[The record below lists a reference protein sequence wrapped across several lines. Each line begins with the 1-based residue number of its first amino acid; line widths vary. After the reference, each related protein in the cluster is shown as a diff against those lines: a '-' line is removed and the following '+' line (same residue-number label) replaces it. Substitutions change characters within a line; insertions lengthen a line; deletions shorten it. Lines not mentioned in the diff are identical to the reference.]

1 MKKLFVLM
9 TFMLSFSV
17 AAAIDVYTF
26 ETEEQEALFKTLAAE
41 LRCPKCQ
48 NNNLADSNASIAK
61 DMRQKTYNLVIEGKT
76 EDEIVTYWIDRF
88 GNFVLYKPPVTLGT
102 AILWVGPGLFVIFG
116 AIIIVRNSRRKSSVV
131 VDDDNDDNELTS
143 AEKDRLAK
151 ILKDSE
157 K

>member
-9 TFMLSFSV
+9 TLMLSFSV
-17 AAAIDVYTF
+17 AAVIDVYDF
-26 ETEEQEALFKTLAAE
+26 ETEEQEALFRTLTAE

-61 DMRQKTYNLVIEGKT
+61 DMRQKTYNMVIEGQD
-76 EDEIVTYWIDRF
+76 EDQIVDYWIDRF

-102 AILWVGPGLFVIFG
+102 AILWVGPGLFVLFG
-116 AIIIVRNSRRKSSVV
+116 GLIIVRNSRRKVSVET
-131 VDDDNDDNELTS
+131 DERDEELTS

>member
-9 TFMLSFSV
+9 TLMLSFSV
-17 AAAIDVYTF
+17 AAAIDVYDF
-26 ETEEQEALFKTLAAE
+26 ETEEQEALFRTLTAE

-61 DMRQKTYNLVIEGKT
+61 DMRQKTYNMVLEGQN
-76 EDEIVTYWIDRF
+76 EDQIVTYWIDRF

-102 AILWVGPGLFVIFG
+102 AILWVGPGLFVLFG
-116 AIIIVRNSRRKSSVV
+116 GLIIVRNSRRKGSVET
-131 VDDDNDDNELTS
+131 DDSDDELTG

>member
-9 TFMLSFSV
+9 TLMFSFS
-17 AAAIDVYTF
+17 AAAVIDVYDF
-26 ETEEQEALFKTLAAE
+26 ETEEQEALFRTLTAE

-61 DMRQKTYNLVIEGKT
+61 DMRQKTYNMVTEGQN
-76 EDEIVTYWIDRF
+76 EDQIVTYWIDRF

-102 AILWVGPGLFVIFG
+102 AILWVGPGLFVLFG
-116 AIIIVRNSRRKSSVV
+116 GLIIVRNSRRKVSVETDER
-131 VDDDNDDNELTS
+131 DDELTG
-143 AEKDRLAK
+143 AEKDRLAR

>member
-9 TFMLSFSV
+9 TLMLSFS
-17 AAAIDVYTF
+17 AAAVIDVYDF
-26 ETEEQEALFKTLAAE
+26 ETEEQEALFRTLTAE

-61 DMRQKTYNLVIEGKT
+61 DMRQKTYNMVIEGQN
-76 EDEIVTYWIDRF
+76 EDLIVTYWIDRF

-102 AILWVGPGLFVIFG
+102 AILWVGPGLFVLFG
-116 AIIIVRNSRRKSSVV
+116 GLIIVRNSRRKGSVET
-131 VDDDNDDNELTS
+131 DDSDDELTG

>member
-9 TFMLSFSV
+9 TLLLSFS
-17 AAAIDVYTF
+17 AAAVIDVYDF
-26 ETEEQEALFKTLAAE
+26 ETEEQEALFRTLAAE

-61 DMRQKTYNLVIEGKT
+61 DMRQKTYNMVIEGKT

-88 GNFVLYKPPVTLGT
+88 GNFVLYKPPVTIGT

-116 AIIIVRNSRRKSSVV
+116 GIIIVRNSRRKVRV
-131 VDDDNDDNELTS
+131 ETDDRDDELTG

>member
-9 TFMLSFSV
+9 TLMLSFSV
-17 AAAIDVYTF
+17 AAVIDVYDF
-26 ETEEQEALFKTLAAE
+26 ETEEQEVLFRTLTAE

-61 DMRQKTYNLVIEGKT
+61 DMRQKTYNMVIEGQN
-76 EDEIVTYWIDRF
+76 EDQIVDYWIDRF

-102 AILWVGPGLFVIFG
+102 AILWVGPGLFVLFG
-116 AIIIVRNSRRKSSVV
+116 GLIIVRNSRRKVSVET
-131 VDDDNDDNELTS
+131 DERDEELTS

>member
-1 MKKLFVLM
+1 MKKIFVLM
-9 TFMLSFSV
+9 TLMLSFSV
-17 AAAIDVYTF
+17 AAVIDVYDF
-26 ETEEQEALFKTLAAE
+26 ETAEQEALFRTLTAE

-61 DMRQKTYNLVIEGKT
+61 DMRQKTYNMVIEGKN

-102 AILWVGPGLFVIFG
+102 AILWVGPGLFVLFG
-116 AIIIVRNSRRKSSVV
+116 GIIIVRNSRRKSRIAT
-131 VDDDNDDNELTS
+131 DDNDDELTS
-143 AEKDRLAK
+143 AEKNRLAK

>member
-9 TFMLSFSV
+9 TLMFSFS
-17 AAAIDVYTF
+17 AAAVIDVYDF
-26 ETEEQEALFKTLAAE
+26 ETEEQEALFRTLTAE

-61 DMRQKTYNLVIEGKT
+61 DMRQKTYNMVLEGQN
-76 EDEIVTYWIDRF
+76 EDQIVTYWIDRF

-102 AILWVGPGLFVIFG
+102 AILWVGPGLFVLFG
-116 AIIIVRNSRRKSSVV
+116 GLIIVRNSRRKVSVETDER
-131 VDDDNDDNELTS
+131 DDELTG
-143 AEKDRLAK
+143 AEKDRLAR

>member
-9 TFMLSFSV
+9 TFMLSFNV
-17 AAAIDVYTF
+17 AAVIDVYDF
-26 ETEEQEALFKTLAAE
+26 ENAEQEALFRTLTAE

-48 NNNLADSNASIAK
+48 NNNLADSNASLAK
-61 DMRQKTYNLVIEGKT
+61 DMRTKTYHMVVEGKT
-76 EDEIVTYWIDRF
+76 EDQIVTYWIDRF

-102 AILWVGPGLFVIFG
+102 AILWVGPGLFVLFG
-116 AIIIVRNSRRKSSVV
+116 GLIIVRNSRRKVSVTA
-131 VDDDNDDNELTS
+131 DDRDEALSS
-143 AEKDRLAK
+143 AEKARLAK

>member
-9 TFMLSFSV
+9 TLMLSFSV
-17 AAAIDVYTF
+17 AAVIDVYDF
-26 ETEEQEALFKTLAAE
+26 ESEEQEALFRTLTAE

-48 NNNLADSNASIAK
+48 NNNLADSNASLAK
-61 DMRQKTYNLVIEGKT
+61 DMRTKTYHMVIEGKT

-102 AILWVGPGLFVIFG
+102 AILWVGPGLFVILG
-116 AIIIVRNSRRKSSVV
+116 GIIIVRNSRRKVRV
-131 VDDDNDDNELTS
+131 ETDDSDDELTG

>member
-1 MKKLFVLM
+1 MRKLFVLM
-9 TFMLSFSV
+9 TLMLSFSV
-17 AAAIDVYTF
+17 AAVIDVYDF
-26 ETEEQEALFKTLAAE
+26 ESEEQEALFRTLTAE

-48 NNNLADSNASIAK
+48 NNNLADSNASLAK
-61 DMRQKTYNLVIEGKT
+61 DMRTKTYHMVIEGKT

-102 AILWVGPGLFVIFG
+102 AILWVGPGLFVILG
-116 AIIIVRNSRRKSSVV
+116 GIIIVRNSRRKVRV
-131 VDDDNDDNELTS
+131 ETDDSDDELTG

>member
-9 TFMLSFSV
+9 TLMLSFS
-17 AAAIDVYTF
+17 AAAVIDVYDF
-26 ETEEQEALFKTLAAE
+26 ETEEQEVLFRTLTAE

-61 DMRQKTYNLVIEGKT
+61 DMRQKTYNMVIEGQN
-76 EDEIVTYWIDRF
+76 EDQIVTYWIDRF

-102 AILWVGPGLFVIFG
+102 AILWVGPGLFVLFG
-116 AIIIVRNSRRKSSVV
+116 GLIIVRNSRRKVSVE
-131 VDDDNDDNELTS
+131 NDDELTG

>member
-9 TFMLSFSV
+9 TLMLSFG
-17 AAAIDVYTF
+17 AAAVIDVYDF
-26 ETEEQEALFKTLAAE
+26 ETEEQEALFRTLTAE

-48 NNNLADSNASIAK
+48 NNNLADSNASLAK
-61 DMRQKTYNLVIEGKT
+61 DMRTKTYHMVVEGKT
-76 EDEIVTYWIDRF
+76 EDQIVTYWIDRF

-102 AILWVGPGLFVIFG
+102 AILWVGPGLFIVIG
-116 AIIIVRNSRRKSSVV
+116 GLIIVRNSRRKISVEAEE
-131 VDDDNDDNELTS
+131 NDDALSS
-143 AEKDRLAK
+143 AEKARLAK

>member
-9 TFMLSFSV
+9 TLMLSFSV
-17 AAAIDVYTF
+17 AAVIDVYDF
-26 ETEEQEALFKTLAAE
+26 ETDEQEALFRTLTAE

-61 DMRQKTYNLVIEGKT
+61 DMRQKTYNMVIEGKE

-102 AILWVGPGLFVIFG
+102 AILWVGPGLFVLFG
-116 AIIIVRNSRRKSSVV
+116 GLIIVRNSRRKVSVEM
-131 VDDDNDDNELTS
+131 DDRDEELSS

>member
-9 TFMLSFSV
+9 TLMLSFSV
-17 AAAIDVYTF
+17 AAVIDVYDF
-26 ETEEQEALFKTLAAE
+26 ETEEQEALFRTLTAE

-48 NNNLADSNASIAK
+48 NNNLADSNASIAQ
-61 DMRQKTYNLVIEGKT
+61 DMRQKTYNMVVDGKE

-102 AILWVGPGLFVIFG
+102 AILWVGPGLFILFG
-116 AIIIVRNSRRKSSVV
+116 GLIIVRNSRRKVSVKT
-131 VDDDNDDNELTS
+131 DDRDEELSS

>member
-9 TFMLSFSV
+9 TLMLSFSV
-17 AAAIDVYTF
+17 AAVIDVYDF
-26 ETEEQEALFKTLAAE
+26 ETEEQEALFRTLTAE

-61 DMRQKTYNLVIEGKT
+61 DMRQKTYNMVIEGQN
-76 EDEIVTYWIDRF
+76 EDQIVTYWIDRF

-102 AILWVGPGLFVIFG
+102 AILWVGPGLFVLFG
-116 AIIIVRNSRRKSSVV
+116 GLIIVRNSRRKVSVET
-131 VDDDNDDNELTS
+131 DDSDDELTG

>member
-9 TFMLSFSV
+9 TLMLSFSV
-17 AAAIDVYTF
+17 AAVIDVYDF
-26 ETEEQEALFKTLAAE
+26 ETEEQEALFRTLTAE

-61 DMRQKTYNLVIEGKT
+61 DMRQKTYNMVIEGQN
-76 EDEIVTYWIDRF
+76 EDQIITYWIDRF

-102 AILWVGPGLFVIFG
+102 AILWVGPGLFVLFG
-116 AIIIVRNSRRKSSVV
+116 GLIIVRNSRRKVSVET
-131 VDDDNDDNELTS
+131 DDSDDELTG

>member
-9 TFMLSFSV
+9 TLMLSFSV
-17 AAAIDVYTF
+17 AAAIDVYDF
-26 ETEEQEALFKTLAAE
+26 ETEEQEALFRTLTAE

-61 DMRQKTYNLVIEGKT
+61 DMRQKTYNMVIEGQN
-76 EDEIVTYWIDRF
+76 EDQIITYWIDRF

-102 AILWVGPGLFVIFG
+102 AILWVGPGLFVLFG
-116 AIIIVRNSRRKSSVV
+116 GLIIVRNSRRKGSVET
-131 VDDDNDDNELTS
+131 DDSDDELTG

>member
-9 TFMLSFSV
+9 TLMLSFSV
-17 AAAIDVYTF
+17 AAVIDVYDF
-26 ETEEQEALFKTLAAE
+26 ENDEQEALFRTLTAE

-48 NNNLADSNASIAK
+48 NNNLADSNASLAK
-61 DMRQKTYNLVIEGKT
+61 DMRTKTYHMVIEGKT
-76 EDEIVTYWIDRF
+76 EDQIVKYWIDRF

-102 AILWVGPGLFVIFG
+102 AILWVGPGLFVLFG
-116 AIIIVRNSRRKSSVV
+116 GLIIVRNSRRKVSVET
-131 VDDDNDDNELTS
+131 DDRDDELTG

>member
-9 TFMLSFSV
+9 TLMFSLS
-17 AAAIDVYTF
+17 AAAVIDVYDF
-26 ETEEQEALFKTLAAE
+26 ETEEQEALFRTLTAE

-61 DMRQKTYNLVIEGKT
+61 DMRQKTYNMVTEGQN
-76 EDEIVTYWIDRF
+76 EDQIVTYWIDRF

-102 AILWVGPGLFVIFG
+102 AILWVGPGLFVLFG
-116 AIIIVRNSRRKSSVV
+116 GLIIVRNSRRKVSVETDER
-131 VDDDNDDNELTS
+131 DDELTD

>member
-9 TFMLSFSV
+9 TLMLSFSV
-17 AAAIDVYTF
+17 AAVIDVYDF
-26 ETEEQEALFKTLAAE
+26 ETDEQEALFRTLTAE

-61 DMRQKTYNLVIEGKT
+61 DMRQKTYNMVVEGQN
-76 EDEIVTYWIDRF
+76 EDQIVTYWIDRF

-102 AILWVGPGLFVIFG
+102 AILWVGPGLFVLFG
-116 AIIIVRNSRRKSSVV
+116 GLIIVRNSRRKISVKT
-131 VDDDNDDNELTS
+131 DEHDEALSN

>member
-9 TFMLSFSV
+9 TLMLSFG
-17 AAAIDVYTF
+17 AAAVIDVYDF
-26 ETEEQEALFKTLAAE
+26 ETEEQEVLFRTLTAE

-48 NNNLADSNASIAK
+48 NNNLADSNASLAK
-61 DMRQKTYNLVIEGKT
+61 DMRTKTYHMVVEGKT
-76 EDEIVTYWIDRF
+76 EDQIVTYWIDRF

-102 AILWVGPGLFVIFG
+102 AILWVGPGLFIVIG
-116 AIIIVRNSRRKSSVV
+116 GLIIVRNSRRKISVEAEE
-131 VDDDNDDNELTS
+131 NDDALSS
-143 AEKDRLAK
+143 AEKARLAK

>member
-9 TFMLSFSV
+9 TLMLSFSV
-17 AAAIDVYTF
+17 AAVIDVYDF
-26 ETEEQEALFKTLAAE
+26 ETEEQEALFRTLTAE

-61 DMRQKTYNLVIEGKT
+61 DMRQKTYNMVIEGQD
-76 EDEIVTYWIDRF
+76 EDQIVTYWIDRF

-102 AILWVGPGLFVIFG
+102 AILWVAPGLFVLFG
-116 AIIIVRNSRRKSSVV
+116 GLIIVRNSRRKVGV
-131 VDDDNDDNELTS
+131 ETDERDEELSS

>member
-1 MKKLFVLM
+1 MKKIILLLSVLV
-9 TFMLSFSV
+9 SFSI
-17 AAAIDVYTF
+17 AAAIDVYKF

-61 DMRQKTYNLVIEGKT
+61 DMRQKTYNMVIEGKN
-76 EDEIVTYWIDRF
+76 EDQIVDYWVDRF
-88 GNFVLYKPPVTLGT
+88 GNFVIYKPPVTLAT
-102 AILWVGPGLFVIFG
+102 SVLWVAPGLFVVLGFV
-116 AIIIVRNSRRKSSVV
+116 IIVRNSRRKARSQ
-131 VDDDNDDNELTS
+131 DEDQLTG
-143 AEKDRLAK
+143 ADKDRLAK

>member
-1 MKKLFVLM
+1 MKKIFVLM
-9 TFMLSFSV
+9 TLMLSFSV
-17 AAAIDVYTF
+17 AAVIDVYDF
-26 ETEEQEALFKTLAAE
+26 ETEEQEALFRTLTAE

-48 NNNLADSNASIAK
+48 NNNLADSNASIAQ
-61 DMRQKTYNLVIEGKT
+61 DMRQKTYNMVVDGKE

-102 AILWVGPGLFVIFG
+102 AILWVGPGLFILFG
-116 AIIIVRNSRRKSSVV
+116 GLIIVRNSRRKVSVET
-131 VDDDNDDNELTS
+131 DDRDEELSS

>member
-9 TFMLSFSV
+9 TLMLSFSV
-17 AAAIDVYTF
+17 AAVIDVYDF
-26 ETEEQEALFKTLAAE
+26 ETEEQEVLFRTLTAE

-61 DMRQKTYNLVIEGKT
+61 DMRQKTYNMVIAGQD
-76 EDEIVTYWIDRF
+76 EDQIVTYWIDRF

-102 AILWVGPGLFVIFG
+102 AILWVGPGLFVLFG
-116 AIIIVRNSRRKSSVV
+116 GLIIVRNSRRKISVKT
-131 VDDDNDDNELTS
+131 DELDEELTS

>member
-9 TFMLSFSV
+9 TLMLSFSV
-17 AAAIDVYTF
+17 AAVIDVYDF
-26 ETEEQEALFKTLAAE
+26 ETDEQEALFRTLTAE

-61 DMRQKTYNLVIEGKT
+61 DMRQKTYNMVIEGKE

-102 AILWVGPGLFVIFG
+102 AILWVGPGLFVLFG
-116 AIIIVRNSRRKSSVV
+116 GLIIVRNSRRKVSVET
-131 VDDDNDDNELTS
+131 DDRDEELSS

>member
-9 TFMLSFSV
+9 TLMLSFSV
-17 AAAIDVYTF
+17 AAAIDVYDF
-26 ETEEQEALFKTLAAE
+26 ETEEQEALFRTLTAE

-61 DMRQKTYNLVIEGKT
+61 DMRQKTYNMVIEGQN
-76 EDEIVTYWIDRF
+76 EDQIVTYWIDRF

-102 AILWVGPGLFVIFG
+102 AILWVGPGLFVLFG
-116 AIIIVRNSRRKSSVV
+116 GLIIVRNSRRKGSVET
-131 VDDDNDDNELTS
+131 DDSDDELTG

>member
-9 TFMLSFSV
+9 TLMLSFSV
-17 AAAIDVYTF
+17 AAVIDVYDF
-26 ETEEQEALFKTLAAE
+26 ETEEQEALFRTLTAE

-61 DMRQKTYNLVIEGKT
+61 DMRQKTYNMVIEGQ
-76 EDEIVTYWIDRF
+76 DEEQIVTYWIDRF

-102 AILWVGPGLFVIFG
+102 AILWVGPGLFVLFG
-116 AIIIVRNSRRKSSVV
+116 GLIIVRNSRRKISVAT
-131 VDDDNDDNELTS
+131 DERDEELTS

>member
-9 TFMLSFSV
+9 TLMLSFS
-17 AAAIDVYTF
+17 AAAVIDVYDF
-26 ETEEQEALFKTLAAE
+26 ETEEQEALFRTLTAE

-61 DMRQKTYNLVIEGKT
+61 DMRQKTYNMVIEGQN
-76 EDEIVTYWIDRF
+76 EDLIVTYWIDRF

-102 AILWVGPGLFVIFG
+102 AILWVGPGLFVLFG
-116 AIIIVRNSRRKSSVV
+116 GLIIVRNSRIKGSVETHER
-131 VDDDNDDNELTS
+131 DDELTGE
-143 AEKDRLAK
+143 EKDRLAK

>member
-9 TFMLSFSV
+9 TLMLSFGV
-17 AAAIDVYTF
+17 AAAIDVYDF
-26 ETEEQEALFKTLAAE
+26 ETEEQEALFRTLTAE

-61 DMRQKTYNLVIEGKT
+61 DMRQKTYNMVLEGQN
-76 EDEIVTYWIDRF
+76 EDQIVTYWIDRF

-102 AILWVGPGLFVIFG
+102 AILWVGPGLFVLFG
-116 AIIIVRNSRRKSSVV
+116 GLIIVRNSRRKGSVET
-131 VDDDNDDNELTS
+131 DDSDDELTG

>member
-1 MKKLFVLM
+1 MKKIFVLM
-9 TFMLSFSV
+9 TLMLSFSV
-17 AAAIDVYTF
+17 AAVIDVYDF
-26 ETEEQEALFKTLAAE
+26 ETEEQEALFRTLTAE

-61 DMRQKTYNLVIEGKT
+61 DMRQKTYNMVVDGKE

-102 AILWVGPGLFVIFG
+102 AILWVGPGLFILFG
-116 AIIIVRNSRRKSSVV
+116 GLIIVRNSRRKVSVET
-131 VDDDNDDNELTS
+131 DDRDEELSS